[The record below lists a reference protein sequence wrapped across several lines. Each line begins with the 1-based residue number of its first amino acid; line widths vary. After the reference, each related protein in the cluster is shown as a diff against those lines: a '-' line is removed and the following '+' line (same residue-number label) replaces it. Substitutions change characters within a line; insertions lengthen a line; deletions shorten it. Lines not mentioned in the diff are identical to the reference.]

1 MRSTSIEKCRTG
13 DIMLMVLNDK
23 LLFSLYNLFFNQ
35 TNKKVACD
43 VNVNVNNSIQSSFR
57 NIYSE
62 SPSQYFYEE
71 I

>member
-13 DIMLMVLNDK
+13 DIMLLFLNDK
-23 LLFSLYNLFFNQ
+23 LRFPCIIYFFNE

-43 VNVNVNNSIQSSFR
+43 VNVNVNNSIQSPFR

-62 SPSQYFYEE
+62 SPSQYFYEG